1 MSKQSVFQKWGRHS
15 CLPAGEA
22 GNKQA
27 TRSTTDGRQ
36 ECPPH
41 LLLGCALLF
50 VLLLT
55 GCGYSTT
62 ELYPTQYTTVTVPNF
77 TNRSNDRNVEF
88 TLREALVKELEQR
101 TPYKAISGTGLADT
115 QLIGTIV
122 RVDRKLLSRDATAG
136 LPQEIEVTV
145 VVDFEWKDLRTG
157 EVIRGYRGLSAAGQ
171 FVPNRTVGEFSEDG
185 VRLAVSRLAS
195 DIVSRMRADGW

>member
-1 MSKQSVFQKWGRHS
+1 MK
-15 CLPAGEA
+15 LPL
-22 GNKQA
+22 
-27 TRSTTDGRQ
+27 
-36 ECPPH
+36 PF
-41 LLLGCALLF
+41 ALL
-50 VLLLT
+50 VLTLLLT

-115 QLIGTIV
+115 QLVGTIV
-122 RVDRKLLSRDATAG
+122 RIDRKLISRDATAG

-145 VVDFEWKDLRTG
+145 VVDFQWKDLRTG

-195 DIVSRMRADGW
+195 DIVSRMRDDGW